1 MVLEIIAKLLLS
13 TVIIGIGFLAYLYSR
28 YPEKMISYRDNEE
41 GETTKLRVQLTRVS
55 GIVIL
60 LACIGLLVK
69 IRF

>member
-28 YPEKMISYRDNEE
+28 YPEKMVSYRDNGE
-41 GETTKLRVQLTRVS
+41 GEKTKTKVLITRIS

-60 LACIGLLVK
+60 LVCIGLLVK
-69 IRF
+69 IWF

>member
-1 MVLEIIAKLLLS
+1 MEIIAKLLLS

-28 YPEKMISYRDNEE
+28 YPEKMINYRDNGE

-60 LACIGLLVK
+60 LVCIGLLVK
-69 IRF
+69 IWF